1 MTTPKLINT
10 SYRAILALA
19 MPALIQGLLTT
30 IVFITDRLILA
41 RYSEVALGS
50 MQISGPVGWI
60 STTLFGSFTVG
71 MASFIGRTWGAKQP
85 ADAARYLGAGLC
97 LSAVMGMLLACLGII
112 FTPELCD
119 VMVSSDTSTPQLRG
133 LAMIYLYYLFPST
146 PLHIMSSALVSGHQA
161 IGNTKHPMYST
172 LGAGVL
178 NLAVSVILVH
188 GLFGCPELGVEG
200 AAIGTVSAFTFA
212 FFANLYPVLTR
223 SYPLKIK
230 TPKRLDLHR
239 VAKLSIPAFG
249 ERALYHG
256 AYFIFCAY
264 IGHLGNQAMSVHQGL
279 IALESLGFISAHAF
293 GVAAFTLSAQHLGAN
308 DPDSAK
314 IAIRRTAHLGVAAL
328 VLFACILVMFSNE
341 LISIFVQSESSIA
354 LGSVCLMVVA
364 YAQPLMVLTDIF
376 SGAHRGAG
384 DTKTPM
390 WAAVMGPVCVRLLTC
405 WYLAFELELGLVGI
419 WLGSSL
425 DWLIRTCFMAVRIYG
440 GKWLTLSQAQL
451 SQADVDT

>member
-1 MTTPKLINT
+1 MTTTTTLNT

-19 MPALIQGLLTT
+19 LPALIQGLLTT

-85 ADAARYLGAGLC
+85 NAAARYLGAGLW
-97 LSAVMGMLLACLGII
+97 LSAIMGGVLACLGLL

-119 VMVSSDTSTPQLRG
+119 IMVNAQTSTPELRV

-146 PLHIMSSALVSGHQA
+146 PLQIMSSALVSGHQA
-161 IGNTKHPMYST
+161 IGNTRHPMYAT
-172 LGAGVL
+172 LGAGIV
-178 NLAVSVILVH
+178 NLTVSVILVH
-188 GLFGCPELGVEG
+188 GLFGCPEMGVEG
-200 AAIGTVSAFTFA
+200 AAIGTVSAFAFA

-223 SYPLKIK
+223 KYPLKVRKPSI
-230 TPKRLDLHR
+230 LDLKR
-239 VAKLSIPAFG
+239 VGRLSLPAFG
-249 ERALYHG
+249 ERGLYHG

-308 DPDSAK
+308 DPASAK
-314 IAIRRTAHLGVAAL
+314 TAIRRTAHLGVLALTLFAL
-328 VLFACILVMFSNE
+328 VLITFSQE
-341 LISIFVQSESSIA
+341 FISIFVTSESSIA

-390 WAAVMGPVCVRLLTC
+390 WAAVMGPVCVRLFAC
-405 WYLAFELELGLVGI
+405 WYLAFELDLGLVGI

-425 DWLIRTCFMAVRIYG
+425 DWVVRTCFMGARTYG
-440 GKWLTLSQAQL
+440 GKWLKV
-451 SQADVDT
+451 SQADILKSTDD